1 VTIAVN
7 GSIAFDTIMTFPD
20 YFKNHILPDKVH
32 LISVSFLLDSLQRR
46 RGGCGGNIAYNLT
59 LLGQRPLLVGS
70 AGRDF
75 GEYREWLEAAGVDTS
90 AVVTFDDEVCATGF
104 VTTDLADNQ
113 IWAYY
118 PGTMLRTEQLSMH
131 KLPVSPE
138 AVIISPNDPAVM
150 VRFAGECREL
160 GFPYVFD
167 PGQSIPNIS
176 GEDMVGSIRGA
187 MLTIGNDYELEMIR
201 SKTGMAPQ
209 DLLELTPL
217 VVVTLGEK
225 GSRLITAG
233 EVVTVPAVKPE
244 VLADP
249 TGAGDAYRAGLV
261 VALLKGCDL
270 RTAGQIAALI
280 GTYAIEQKGTQEH
293 SFNLEQ
299 FAARYQDAWGTE
311 LPALV

>member
-1 VTIAVN
+1 MTIAVN

-46 RGGCGGNIAYNLT
+46 RGGCGGNISYNLT
-59 LLGQRPLLVGS
+59 LLGQRPILFGS
-70 AGRDF
+70 AGNDF
-75 GEYREWLEAAGVDTS
+75 REYREWLEAAGVDTS

-118 PGTMLRTEQLSMH
+118 PGTMLRTDELSVH
-131 KLPVSPE
+131 KLAGPLE
-138 AVIISPNDPAVM
+138 AVVIAPNDATAM
-150 VRFAGECREL
+150 VRFAAECREL
-160 GFPYVFD
+160 GYRYVFD
-167 PGQSIPNIS
+167 PGQALTNLS
-176 GEDMVGSIRGA
+176 GDDLVSAIGGA
-187 MLTIGNDYELEMIR
+187 MLVVGNDYEFEMIR
-201 SKTGMAPQ
+201 SKTGMAAS

-225 GSRLITAG
+225 GARLITADE
-233 EVVTVPAVKPE
+233 EVSLPAVVPDPL
-244 VLADP
+244 VDP

-261 VALLKGCDL
+261 VGLLKGFDL
-270 RTAGQIAALI
+270 LTTGQIAGLM
-280 GTYAIEQKGTQEH
+280 GTYAVEHKGTQEH

-299 FAARYQDAWGTE
+299 FAARYQKAWGSK
-311 LPALV
+311 LPALS

>member
-1 VTIAVN
+1 MTIAVN

-46 RGGCGGNIAYNLT
+46 RGGCGGNISYNLT
-59 LLGQRPLLVGS
+59 LLGQKPLLVGS
-70 AGRDF
+70 AGKDF

-90 AVVTFDDEVCATGF
+90 GVTTWDDEVCANGF

-118 PGTMLRTEQLSMH
+118 PGTMLRTDQLSMD
-131 KLPVSPE
+131 KLPVVPE
-138 AVIISPNDPAVM
+138 CVVISPNDPAVM
-150 VRFAGECREL
+150 VRFASECRDL
-160 GFPYVFD
+160 GYPYVFD

-176 GEDMVGSIRGA
+176 GEDMVASIKGA

-201 SKTGMAPQ
+201 SKTGMSPQ

-225 GSRLITAG
+225 GARLITRDE
-233 EVVTVPAVKPE
+233 EVSVSAIAPRQ
-244 VLADP
+244 LADP

-261 VALLKGCDL
+261 VALLRGCDL
-270 RTAGQIAALI
+270 RTAGQIAALM

-293 SFNLEQ
+293 SFDLEQ
-299 FAARYQDAWGTE
+299 FAARYEGAWGAQ
-311 LPALV
+311 LPALA

>member
-1 VTIAVN
+1 MTIAVN

-75 GEYREWLEAAGVDTS
+75 GEYRKWLEAAGVDTS
-90 AVVTFDDEVCATGF
+90 AVVTFEDEVCASGF

-118 PGTMLRTEQLSMH
+118 PGTMLRTDELSMER
-131 KLPVSPE
+131 LPVAPE
-138 AVIISPNDPAVM
+138 AVVIAPNDPAVM
-150 VRFAGECREL
+150 VRFARECREL
-160 GFPYVFD
+160 GYPYVFD

-176 GEDMVGSIRGA
+176 GEDMVASIRGA
-187 MLTIGNDYELEMIR
+187 MLTVGNDYELELIR
-201 SKTGMAPQ
+201 SKTGMSPR

-225 GSRLITAG
+225 GARLISSDE
-233 EVVTVPAVKPE
+233 EVEVAAVAPDH
-244 VLADP
+244 LADP
-249 TGAGDAYRAGLV
+249 TGAGDAYRAGLIV
-261 VALLKGCDL
+261 GLLRGCDL
-270 RTAGQIAALI
+270 RTAGQIAALM

-299 FAARYQDAWGTE
+299 FAARYERAWDAE
-311 LPALV
+311 LPALA